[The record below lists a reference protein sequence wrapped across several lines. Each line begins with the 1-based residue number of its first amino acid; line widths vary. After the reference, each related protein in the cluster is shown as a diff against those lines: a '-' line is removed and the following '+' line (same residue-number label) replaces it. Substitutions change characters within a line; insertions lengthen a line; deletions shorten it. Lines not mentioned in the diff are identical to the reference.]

1 MKMSAKVLSFAA
13 FASLMLAAC
22 AAPPAPAAPAATTAP
37 AAEAPAAEATTA
49 PAAEATTAP
58 AAGEA
63 TKVRVVLQWVP
74 QSQFAGYYAALDK
87 GFYKEEGLDVTI
99 IPGGPDVSNSQVVA
113 SGQAEFGVGW
123 LPGKILAPR
132 EAGAKLVNIGQVFQR
147 SGTLMISFKDKN
159 ITKVEDF
166 AGKNVGSWLGGNE
179 PELFAAM
186 RKVNIEPDTNAK
198 IIQQGFDMNQ
208 MLKGE
213 IDVAQA
219 MIYNEYAQVLET
231 KNPATGN
238 LYQPDE
244 LNVINFNEVGTAML
258 QDGIMARED
267 WLADAANQDIAVKF
281 LRASF
286 KGWMFCRDSFDECV
300 EIVLNNGT
308 ALGESHMKWQLNEI
322 NALIWPSPAGIGV
335 MDEAAY
341 KQTVDIAKTYG
352 VIKADPDAGAYRTD
366 LATKALEGLE
376 GDTKGENFQRVTVE
390 LKEGGN

>member
-1 MKMSAKVLSFAA
+1 MKKRANVLSLAA
-13 FASLMLAAC
+13 LAALFMAAC
-22 AAPPAPAAPAATTAP
+22 AAPPSAPAATS
-37 AAEAPAAEATTA
+37 APAAEATAA
-49 PAAEATTAP
+49 PAAS
-58 AAGEA
+58 GEM

-132 EAGAKLVNIGQVFQR
+132 EAGAKLVNIAQIFQR

-166 AGKNVGSWLGGNE
+166 KGKNVGSWLGGNE

-186 RKVNIEPDTNAK
+186 RKVSIEPDKDAK

-231 KNPATGN
+231 KNAATGK

-244 LNVINFNEVGTAML
+244 LNVIDFNKVGTAML
-258 QDGIMARED
+258 QDGILAKED
-267 WLADAANQDIAVKF
+267 WLADAKNQDIAVKF

-300 EIVLNNGT
+300 QIVLKNGS

-322 NALIWPSPAGIGV
+322 NALIWPSAAGIGM

-341 KQTVDIAKTYG
+341 KQTVEIAKTYG
-352 VIKADPDAGAYRTD
+352 VLKADPDAGAFRTD
-366 LATKALEGLE
+366 LATKALEGLQ
-376 GDTKGENFQRVTVE
+376 GDTKGETFKRVTVE

>member
-1 MKMSAKVLSFAA
+1 MKMSAKILSLAA
-13 FASLMLAAC
+13 FAGLFMAAC
-22 AAPPAPAAPAATTAP
+22 AAPPAAPAATTA
-37 AAEAPAAEATTA
+37 ATAAPAAS
-49 PAAEATTAP
+49 
-58 AAGEA
+58 GDM

-87 GFYKEEGLDVTI
+87 GFYKDEGLDVTI

-132 EAGAKLVNIGQVFQR
+132 EAGAKLVNIAQIFQR

-159 ITKVEDF
+159 IAKVEDF
-166 AGKNVGSWLGGNE
+166 KGKNVGSWLGGNE

-186 RKVNIEPDTNAK
+186 RKVNIEPDKDAK

-231 KNPATGN
+231 KNAATGK

-244 LNVINFNEVGTAML
+244 LNVIDFNQVGTAML
-258 QDGIMARED
+258 QDGILAKED
-267 WLADAANQDIAVKF
+267 WLADAKNQDVAVKF

-300 EIVLNNGT
+300 QIVLKNGS

-322 NALIWPSPAGIGV
+322 NALIWPSPAGIG
-335 MDEAAY
+335 MLDEAAY
-341 KQTVDIAKTYG
+341 KQTVEIAKTYG
-352 VIKADPDAGAYRTD
+352 VLKNEPDAGAFRTD
-366 LATKALEGLE
+366 LAKKALEGLQ
-376 GDTKGENFQRVTVE
+376 GDTKGDSFKKVTVE